1 MKANLDPAIP
11 FPAAA
16 AALSAVPARSEY
28 RRPAEGPPPVFD
40 QNEAAFAIRGPVA
53 APAPILFASP
63 HSGRRMPADFVESA
77 RWPAPKLAER
87 IGRLEDR
94 FVDELFDGVW
104 DFGGVFLKALV
115 HRAYVDLNRE
125 PYELDQSM
133 FAELLPDYANTR
145 SPRVLAGLGA
155 IVRSAGESG
164 DIYAR
169 KLSLADLETRLDRV
183 HRPYHEAMHAVLQD
197 LRARFGF
204 AVLLDCH
211 SMPSCQVRK
220 PADIVLGDRY
230 GASCAP
236 WVTDLAQEILTGL
249 GFSVARNNPYAGGYV
264 TQSYGAPKRDMHALQ
279 IELRRDLYMDEDS
292 LEKDSGFGRMQT
304 SMSRFSEAFCD
315 AIRYRLA

>member
-1 MKANLDPAIP
+1 
-11 FPAAA
+11 
-16 AALSAVPARSEY
+16 
-28 RRPAEGPPPVFD
+28 
-40 QNEAAFAIRGPVA
+40 
-53 APAPILFASP
+53 
-63 HSGRRMPADFVESA
+63 MPADFVESA

-169 KLSLADLETRLDRV
+169 KLSLADLEARLDRV

-211 SMPSCQVRK
+211 SMPSCQARK

-236 WVTDLAQEILTGL
+236 WVTDLAQEILRGL

-315 AIRYRLA
+315 AIRSRLA

>member
-1 MKANLDPAIP
+1 MKANLDPVIP
-11 FPAAA
+11 FPSPA
-16 AALSAVPARSEY
+16 AALSAVPVRAEY
-28 RRPAEGPPPVFD
+28 LRPSEGPPPAFD
-40 QNEAAFAIRGPVA
+40 QSDAAFAIR
-53 APAPILFASP
+53 APIAGAVPILFASP
-63 HSGRRMPADFVESA
+63 HSGRRMPADFIASA

-104 DFGGVFLKALV
+104 DFGGTFLKALV

-133 FAELLPDYANTR
+133 FAEMLPDYANTR

-155 IVRSAGESG
+155 IARSAGECG

-169 KLSLADLETRLDRV
+169 KLSLVDLETRLDRV
-183 HRPYHEAMHAVLQD
+183 HRPYHEAMHGILQD

-204 AVLLDCH
+204 AILLDCH
-211 SMPSCQVRK
+211 SMPSGQLRK

-236 WVTDLAQEILTGL
+236 WVTDLAQEILSGL

-264 TQSYGAPKRDMHALQ
+264 TQTYGAPKREMHALQ
-279 IELRRDLYMDEDS
+279 IELRRDLYMDEETQ
-292 LEKDSGFGRMQT
+292 EKHDGFLRVQN
-304 SMSRFSEAFCD
+304 SMARFSESFCD
-315 AIRYRLA
+315 ALRARLA

>member
-1 MKANLDPAIP
+1 MKANFDPAIAY
-11 FPAAA
+11 PAPA
-16 AALSAVPARSEY
+16 AALSAVPVRADY
-28 RRPAEGPPPVFD
+28 LRPSEGPPPVFD
-40 QNEAAFAIRGPVA
+40 QSEAAFDVRGPSV

-63 HSGRRMPADFVESA
+63 HSGRRMPADFIQAA

-104 DFGGVFLKALV
+104 DFGGTLLKALV

-133 FAELLPDYANTR
+133 FAEMLPDYANTR

-155 IVRSAGESG
+155 IARAAGEGG

-169 KLSLADLETRLDRV
+169 KLSLADLEARLDRV
-183 HRPYHEAMHAVLQD
+183 HRPYHDVMHVILQD
-197 LRARFGF
+197 LRARFGV

-211 SMPSCQVRK
+211 SMPSGQLRK

-236 WVTDLAQEILTGL
+236 WLTDLAQEVLTGL
-249 GFSVARNNPYAGGYV
+249 GFSVARNNPYAGGYI
-264 TQSYGAPKRDMHALQ
+264 TQTYGAPKRDIHALQ
-279 IELRRDLYMDEDS
+279 IELRRDLYMDEET
-292 LEKDSGFGRMQT
+292 LEKHAGFARVQS
-304 SMSRFSEAFCD
+304 SMARFSEIFCD
-315 AIRYRLA
+315 ALKARLA